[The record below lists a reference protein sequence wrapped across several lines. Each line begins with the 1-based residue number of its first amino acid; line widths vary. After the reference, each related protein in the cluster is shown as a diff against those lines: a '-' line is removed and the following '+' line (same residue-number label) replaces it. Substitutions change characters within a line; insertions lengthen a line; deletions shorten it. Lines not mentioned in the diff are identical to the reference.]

1 MKAFQI
7 TLMVF
12 SLFLSFISC
21 KEDEKEKFIV
31 EMEKKNALAFEKIN
45 NAWKIAIPPVS
56 QEVNVEISK
65 WKQWNAFEQD
75 LKQKPKAS
83 VSAFKLKVESLVKKS
98 DSLDLTVP
106 TQFNKPQIR
115 SRIIAM
121 KTKIQAL
128 DTYFSLDIIPQDK
141 VDVLIKDLNKELI
154 AFYSQCQELVLKSK
168 IPFEVGEKEMISAL
182 DTTRN
187 AKNMNFDELEKLEL
201 QDKK

>member
-1 MKAFQI
+1 
-7 TLMVF
+7 
-12 SLFLSFISC
+12 
-21 KEDEKEKFIV
+21 
-31 EMEKKNALAFEKIN
+31 MEKKNALAFEKIN
-45 NAWKIAIPPVS
+45 NAWKISIPPVS
-56 QEVNVEISK
+56 QEVHAQISK
-65 WKQWNAFEQD
+65 WKQWNTFEQD
-75 LKQKPKAS
+75 LKQKPKATI
-83 VSAFKLKVESLVKKS
+83 SAFKLKVESLVKKS

-115 SRIIAM
+115 SRIIAI

-128 DTYFSLDIIPQDK
+128 ETYFSLDIIPQDK
-141 VDVLIKDLNKELI
+141 VDLLIKDLNKELN

-187 AKNMNFDELEKLEL
+187 AKNMDFDELEKLEL